1 MIPTRHEGL
10 YYRKNKYNKKTFIAR
25 FMINGKQY
33 KKTLGSEPQM
43 TTHTANFARAE
54 LIGKYKGAETT
65 VSDTRTINDFFEEY
79 VESRRPSLSDAWYYN
94 INRNYTKH
102 LKDIVGKENPLAI
115 KPIDIQNIINDM
127 LTGVKGKHY
136 KPSTVKQIKD
146 CMGGL
151 YRYIR
156 KCGIEVPNLGAELVI
171 PSFDNKIYFT
181 ISDEKAQMLF
191 DAILGYESIKWRTYF
206 IWLLHGRRKMEVAM
220 MRWEYID
227 FDNMTYRVPSDI
239 NKSSKEILAPMTKLL
254 KVALENHGV
263 HESGFVFDGNSSGS
277 GHISSTGIDFH
288 WRAIRQS
295 VGLPKMRLH
304 DIRHLIGFMGV
315 NSGYS
320 LEMIGSVLGHSS
332 TVTTKRYSNMK
343 SDSARVVLGSMFD
356 RFVKQ

>member
-1 MIPTRHEGL
+1 MTPTKYEGL
-10 YYRKNKYNKKTFIAR
+10 YYRKNKYNKKVFYAR
-25 FMINGKQY
+25 FKVDGKSY
-33 KKTLGSEPQM
+33 KRTLGKEPQM
-43 TTHTANFARAE
+43 STTTANLARVE
-54 LIGKYKGAETT
+54 LIGNMKGISSLVEDKRT
-65 VSDTRTINDFFEEY
+65 VNDFFEEY
-79 VESRRPSLSDAWYYN
+79 VEDRRISLSDSWYYN
-94 INRNYTKH
+94 INRNYIKH
-102 LKDIVGKENPLAI
+102 LKDIVGKLNPLEVKAMDVQ
-115 KPIDIQNIINDM
+115 KVINDM
-127 LTGVKGKHY
+127 LTGVNGRTY
-136 KPSTVKQIKD
+136 APSTVKQIKD
-146 CMGGL
+146 CMSGL

-156 KCGIEVPNLGAELVI
+156 KCGIKVPNMGAELNI

-191 DAILGYESIKWRTYF
+191 DAILEYDSIKWRTYF
-206 IWLLHGRRKMEVAM
+206 IWLLHGRRKMEVAK

-227 FDNMTYRVPSDI
+227 FDNMLYRVPGEI
-239 NKSSKEILAPMTKLL
+239 NKTSREILAPMTELL
-254 KVALENHGV
+254 KRALENHGV
-263 HESGFVFDGNSSGS
+263 HEGGFVFDGNSGS

-332 TVTTKRYSNMK
+332 VATTKRYSNMK
-343 SDSARVVLGSMFD
+343 SDSARVVLGNMFD